1 MISKDGKYLYS
12 ASYDQTIKIWNV
24 KESKES
30 FTLAGHSSCVN
41 SIAISQDGKYLA
53 SGSSDQTIKIWNL
66 EEKREEFTL
75 TGHSNVVSSVAISHE
90 GTYLISGSYD
100 KTIKIWNLE
109 EKREEFTLAGH
120 TDSVNSVAISKDG
133 KYLISGSSDLTIKI
147 WNLEEKR
154 EDFNIFPSLKSETIN
169 NEFSTSLS
177 YLKSNFKLFSS
188 NKRKKFSLFCNSSPI
203 DFDDFLDNDLIITEC
218 NKFALFYK
226 QKFLVGLIKFFQ
238 SEFLLKTFYT
248 PQNILDSHLQK
259 VFDFYNVF
267 DAVKYQNFN
276 YISPRSSC
284 IVFGQYRYT
293 ITHVLCYSGESKN
306 LKTILNDSFILIT
319 DILGKSPIFYAIKK
333 KNQECVDILLEF
345 ISSLFIEPLIETQ
358 RFKASLHA
366 IRNDFSLIIQN
377 SSSQLPEFLKKIL
390 LTSAI
395 FFAKIEIK
403 DLPMFNFH
411 NFKNCILTDFLI
423 KKPKNEEL
431 QEKDTKIEN
440 PVRLQ
445 NTAFPIS

>member
-12 ASYDQTIKIWNV
+12 ASYDQTIKIWNL

-109 EKREEFTLAGH
+109 EKREEFTLTGH

-238 SEFLLKTFYT
+238 SEFLLKTF
-248 PQNILDSHLQK
+248 
-259 VFDFYNVF
+259 FY
-267 DAVKYQNFN
+267 
-276 YISPRSSC
+276 
-284 IVFGQYRYT
+284 
-293 ITHVLCYSGESKN
+293 
-306 LKTILNDSFILIT
+306 LI
-319 DILGKSPIFYAIKK
+319 F
-333 KNQECVDILLEF
+333 V
-345 ISSLFIEPLIETQ
+345 
-358 RFKASLHA
+358 
-366 IRNDFSLIIQN
+366 
-377 SSSQLPEFLKKIL
+377 
-390 LTSAI
+390 
-395 FFAKIEIK
+395 
-403 DLPMFNFH
+403 
-411 NFKNCILTDFLI
+411 
-423 KKPKNEEL
+423 
-431 QEKDTKIEN
+431 
-440 PVRLQ
+440 
-445 NTAFPIS
+445 